1 MKRRQFVQAIPFL
14 SASPVLFAQAFAQT
28 IGKLDTA
35 SGESV
40 GEPLP
45 RFFSAPQLA
54 ALRRLSDLIVP
65 ANAEMPGALDARA
78 PEFLDFLVGES
89 PASVQALYRSGLDT
103 LNSRATA
110 KYGRAFAALDAA
122 QADALLDPL
131 RVAWTWKE
139 PADPFA
145 NFLRHAKADVL
156 TATTNSREWIT
167 AGRGGGTGTYWLPA
181 E

>member
-1 MKRRQFVQAIPFL
+1 M
-14 SASPVLFAQAFAQT
+14 SASPALFRQAFAQA
-28 IGKLDTA
+28 IAKLDTA
-35 SGESV
+35 SVDSV

-45 RFFSAPQLA
+45 RFFSGSQMA

-65 ANAEMPGALDARA
+65 PNAEVPGALDART
-78 PEFLDFLVGES
+78 PEFLDFLVGDS
-89 PASVQALYRSGLDT
+89 PASVQALYRSGLDS

-110 KYGRAFAALDAA
+110 KFGRAFAALDAS

-131 RVAWTWKE
+131 RVEWTWKE

-167 AGRGGGTGTYWLPA
+167 AGRGGGNGTYWLPA